1 MQIEIYIIYEN
12 VSIVLMTFQLKKKT
26 NKTKKEFKDTLDII

>member
-12 VSIVLMTFQLKKKT
+12 VSIVLMTFQLKKK
-26 NKTKKEFKDTLDII
+26 NKQNKKGV

>member
-12 VSIVLMTFQLKKKT
+12 VSIVLMTFQLKK
-26 NKTKKEFKDTLDII
+26 NKQNKKGV